1 MMFTVVVYGWIK
13 YPVLFERSII
23 RCLKIRMEDIKE
35 NDKNKNLKEMKRMVR
50 RGSYQRGKGKK
61 VEKRQK
67 MEEFVRPEATRKK
80 YKSRR

>member
-50 RGSYQRGKGKK
+50 RGSYQRRKEKK

-67 MEEFVRPEATRKK
+67 MEEFVRPEAPRKK
-80 YKSRR
+80 L

>member
-35 NDKNKNLKEMKRMVR
+35 YDKNKNLKEMKRMVR
-50 RGSYQRGKGKK
+50 RG
-61 VEKRQK
+61 
-67 MEEFVRPEATRKK
+67 
-80 YKSRR
+80 

>member
-50 RGSYQRGKGKK
+50 RGSYQRGKEKK
-61 VEKRQK
+61 VEKGKRWK
-67 MEEFVRPEATRKK
+67 NL
-80 YKSRR
+80 

>member
-35 NDKNKNLKEMKRMVR
+35 YDKNKNLKEMKRMVR
-50 RGSYQRGKGKK
+50 RGSYQRGKEKK

-67 MEEFVRPEATRKK
+67 MEEFVGPKATRKK
-80 YKSRR
+80 I